1 MLLGQ
6 IDASE
11 KLDPEVED
19 ILMDIAD
26 DFVESV
32 SNQTNVLFLFIY
44 LFTFMLNGNLCA
56 LSRFRLCC

>member
-1 MLLGQ
+1 MLHGQ
-6 IDASE
+6 VDPSE

-32 SNQTNVLFLFIY
+32 SNQTEIYYFISNFICPMDESYQDNFLLFL
-44 LFTFMLNGNLCA
+44 
-56 LSRFRLCC
+56 